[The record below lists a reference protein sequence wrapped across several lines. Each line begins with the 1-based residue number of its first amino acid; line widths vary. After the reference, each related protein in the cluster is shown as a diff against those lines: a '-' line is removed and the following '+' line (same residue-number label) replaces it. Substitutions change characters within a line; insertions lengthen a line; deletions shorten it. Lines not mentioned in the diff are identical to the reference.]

1 MTNKNN
7 SVNVI
12 QNEKY
17 FDQHININDNVNFI
31 LNVDSYKTGHSAM
44 MKEGVV
50 ALESNIIARKP
61 SKYATH
67 VVMAGLQY
75 YLQKYLN
82 INITIDDI
90 DEAELETS
98 QRGDDFD
105 RGFWEHILNEYN
117 GKIPVHIRAVP
128 EGTLVPVGCPL
139 VRSFSTDPR
148 VCVIASYIE
157 TQLQRAVWYPT
168 TVASNA
174 RSIKE
179 FLADTMERHAGH
191 RFVDY
196 HLHNFGDRG
205 ASSFES
211 AILAG
216 MAHAMIFS
224 GSDCLSANR
233 YIKRY
238 YHTNKAYLSSVTA
251 SEHSAT
257 CSNSDA
263 DRRDDFNMAVKMV
276 RLWEKKVDKYIANG
290 SVGIPPIV
298 SVVIDTYDAYRFVRE
313 FIGTRLKATIEEIGK
328 RCPGAKL
335 VMRPDSGDATTMPI
349 EIIEILMEKFGS
361 TINEHGYK
369 VLPSFIG
376 VIQGDGIN
384 EDSIRKIVGNLEIK
398 KFSIENLVFGM
409 GGKLVHPEKGR
420 DTYSFAMK
428 GSAQQLEDGTWEDLF
443 KDPITD
449 VGKRSLRG
457 RVTTYECTNTH
468 KIIAERIELQEIN
481 PFLKDMMVDMYI
493 NGTIMNLS
501 TFDEVKERANKG
513 L

>member
-1 MTNKNN
+1 MNN
-7 SVNVI
+7 LNNVEVF
-12 QNEKY
+12 QNEV
-17 FDQHININDNVNFI
+17 FNVTHININDNVNFI
-31 LNVDSYKTGHSAM
+31 LNVDSYKTGHGFM
-44 MKEGVV
+44 MKDGVV

-67 VVMAGLQY
+67 VVVAGIQY
-75 YLQKYLN
+75 YIQKYLN
-82 INITIDDI
+82 ITITTEDI
-90 DEAELETS
+90 DEAELETE

-105 RGFWEHILNEYN
+105 RGFWEHIVEVHG
-117 GKIPVHIRAVP
+117 GKIPVHIRAIP
-128 EGTLVPVGCPL
+128 EGTVVPVGCPL

-157 TQLQRAVWYPT
+157 TQLQRAIWFPT

-216 MAHAMIFS
+216 MAHAIVFS

-233 YIKRY
+233 YIKQY
-238 YHTNKAYLSSVTA
+238 YHTTNAYLSSVTA

-263 DRRDDFNMAVKMV
+263 DKRDDFNMAVKMV
-276 RLWEKKVDKYIANG
+276 RLWEKKVDAYIAKG
-290 SVGIPPIV
+290 SKGVPPIV
-298 SVVIDTYDAYRFVRE
+298 SIVIDTYDAYRFVRE
-313 FIGTRLKATIEEIGK
+313 FIGTRLKATIEEIAR

-349 EIIEILMEKFGS
+349 EILDILAEKFG
-361 TINEHGYK
+361 TTLNAKGMK
-369 VLPSFIG
+369 VLPSYIG

-384 EDSIRKIVGNLEIK
+384 EDSIRQIVANLEAK
-398 KFSIENLVFGM
+398 NYSLENLVFGM

-428 GSAQQLEDGTWEDLF
+428 GSAQQLADGTWEDLF

-468 KIIAERIELQEIN
+468 KIMAERIELQEVN
-481 PFLKDMMVDMYI
+481 PFLRDMMVDMYV
-493 NGTIMNLS
+493 NGVIMNLS
-501 TFDEVKERANKG
+501 NFDEVRERGNKG

>member
-1 MTNKNN
+1 MQKLT
-7 SVNVI
+7 
-12 QNEKY
+12 Q
-17 FDQHININDNVNFI
+17 NVNFI
-31 LNVDSYKTGHSAM
+31 LNVDSYKTGHGSM
-44 MKEGVV
+44 MKDGVV

-61 SKYATH
+61 SKYTTH

-75 YLQKYLN
+75 YLQEYLD
-82 INITIDDI
+82 ITITTEDI
-90 DEAELETS
+90 DEAEFETT

-105 RGFWEHILNEYN
+105 RGFWEHIVDMYN
-117 GKIPVHIRAVP
+117 GKIPLHIRAIP
-128 EGTLVPVGCPL
+128 EGTVVPVGVPL
-139 VRSFSTDPR
+139 VRSFSTDAR

-157 TQLQRAVWYPT
+157 TQLQRAVWFPT

-174 RSIKE
+174 RGIKE

-191 RFVDY
+191 RFVDF

-205 ASSFES
+205 APCFE
-211 AILAG
+211 AAVLAG
-216 MAHAMIFS
+216 MAHGMLFN

-233 YIKRY
+233 YIKQY
-238 YHTNKAYLSSVTA
+238 YHTTNAYLSSVTA

-263 DRRDDFNMAVKMV
+263 EKRDDSNMALKMV
-276 RLWEKKVDKYIANG
+276 RLWEKKVDKFIANG
-290 SVGIPPIV
+290 SVGVPPIV

-313 FIGTRLKATIEEIGK
+313 FIGTRLKVMIQEIAAK
-328 RCPGAKL
+328 CPGAKL

-361 TINEHGYK
+361 TVNSQGYK
-369 VLPSFIG
+369 VLPSYIG

-384 EDSIRKIVGNLEIK
+384 LDSIRQIVENLEAK
-398 KFSIENLVFGM
+398 KLSLENLVFGM
-409 GGKLVHPEKGR
+409 GGKLVHPEGGR
-420 DTYSFAMK
+420 DHYSFAMK
-428 GSAQQLEDGTWEDLF
+428 GSAQQLADGTWEDLF

-457 RVTTYECTNTH
+457 RVTTYECTSSH
-468 KIIAERIELQEIN
+468 KIIAERIELQEVN
-481 PFLKDMMVDMYI
+481 PFLRDMMVDVYI
-493 NGTIMNLS
+493 NGEIMNLS
-501 TFDEVKERANKG
+501 SFDEVRERANAG

>member
-1 MTNKNN
+1 MNK
-7 SVNVI
+7 
-12 QNEKY
+12 
-17 FDQHININDNVNFI
+17 INKNVNFI
-31 LNVDSYKTGHSAM
+31 LNVDSYKTGHGFM

-67 VVMAGLQY
+67 VVMMGIQY
-75 YLQKYLN
+75 YLQEYLD
-82 INITIDDI
+82 IEITTDDI
-90 DEAELETS
+90 DEAQLETE

-105 RGFWEHILNEYN
+105 RGFWEHIVEVHG
-117 GKIPVHIRAVP
+117 GKIPLHIRAIP
-128 EGTLVPVGCPL
+128 EGTLVPVGSPL

-157 TQLQRAVWYPT
+157 TQLQRGVWFPT

-179 FLADTMERHAGH
+179 FLADTMERHTGS

-211 AILAG
+211 AIIAG
-216 MAHAMIFS
+216 MAHAALFN

-233 YIKRY
+233 YIKQY
-238 YHTNKAYLSSVTA
+238 YHTTNAYLSSVTA

-263 DRRDDFNMAVKMV
+263 DKRDDFNMAVKMV
-276 RLWEKKVDKYIANG
+276 RLWEMKVRAYIAKG
-290 SVGIPPIV
+290 SIGVPPIV
-298 SVVIDTYDAYRFVRE
+298 SVVIDTYDAYRFTRE
-313 FIGTRLKATIEEIGK
+313 YIGTRLKATIMEIAAL
-328 RCPGAKL
+328 CPGAKL
-335 VMRPDSGDATTMPI
+335 VLRPDSGDPLTMPI
-349 EIIEILMEKFGS
+349 EIVEILMEKFGFTVNS
-361 TINEHGYK
+361 NGYK
-369 VLPSFIG
+369 ELPSFIG

-384 EDSIRKIVGNLEIK
+384 EDSIRQIVANMEAK
-398 KFSIENLVFGM
+398 KLCLTNIVFGM

-428 GSAQQLEDGTWEDLF
+428 GSAQQLNTGVWEDLF

-468 KIIAERIELQEIN
+468 KIIAERIELQEVN
-481 PFLKDMMVDMYI
+481 PFLRDMMVDVYV
-493 NGTIMNLS
+493 NGEIMNLS
-501 TFDEVKERANKG
+501 TFDEVRERANKG

>member
-1 MTNKNN
+1 MKNL
-7 SVNVI
+7 
-12 QNEKY
+12 K
-17 FDQHININDNVNFI
+17 VNFI
-31 LNVDSYKTGHSAM
+31 LNVDSYKTGHGFM
-44 MKEGVV
+44 MKDGVV

-61 SKYATH
+61 SKFATH
-67 VVMAGLQY
+67 VVMMGIQY
-75 YLQKYLN
+75 YLQEYLD
-82 INITIDDI
+82 INITVDDI
-90 DEAELETS
+90 NEAEHETS

-105 RGFWEHILNEYN
+105 REFWEHIVEVHG
-117 GKIPVHIRAVP
+117 GKIPLHIRAIP

-139 VRSFSTDPR
+139 VRTFSTDER
-148 VCVIASYIE
+148 VAVIESYIE
-157 TQLQRAVWYPT
+157 TQLQRAIWFPT

-205 ASSFES
+205 ASSYES
-211 AILAG
+211 AMIAG
-216 MAHAMIFS
+216 MAHATVFN

-233 YIKRY
+233 FIKY
-238 YHTNKAYLSSVTA
+238 YYNTDKAYLTSVTA

-263 DRRDDFNMAVKMV
+263 DKRDDFNMALKMV
-276 RLWEKKVDKYIANG
+276 RLWEKKVDRFIANG
-290 SVGIPPIV
+290 SVGVPPIV
-298 SVVIDTYDAYRFVRE
+298 SIVIDTYDAYRFVRE
-313 FIGTRLKATIEEIGK
+313 FIGTRLKDMIIEIAK

-335 VMRPDSGDATTMPI
+335 VMRPDSGDPTTMPI
-349 EIIEILMEKFGS
+349 EIIELLMEKFGS
-361 TINEHGYK
+361 TVNGYGYK
-369 VLPSFIG
+369 VLPPFIG

-384 EDSIRKIVGNLEIK
+384 ETSIRQIVSNLDDK
-398 KFSIENLVFGM
+398 KLCIENIVFGM
-409 GGKLVHPEKGR
+409 GGKLVHPADGR
-420 DTYSFAMK
+420 DTFSFAMK
-428 GSAQQLEDGTWEDLF
+428 GSAQKLEDATWEDLF

-481 PFLKDMMVDMYI
+481 PFLRDMMVDMYI
-493 NGTIMNLS
+493 DGVIMNLCS
-501 TFDEVKERANKG
+501 FDEVRERANKG